1 MVKKTKSRDR
11 EEKKKYEKKS
21 TKEGKEEG
29 WNRLKVNRDKK
40 E

>member
-11 EEKKKYEKKS
+11 EEKKS

-29 WNRLKVNRDKK
+29 WNRLR
-40 E
+40 ESE